1 MVVNLSYSFIPF
13 QKGSQKGV
21 DRSVENRQK
30 RAENIEMAPNA
41 PNKLSWRMRNK
52 MPLCYACLEIV
63 GALVT
68 RFIEVCLL
76 FIAFERVLF
85 LSDQ

>member
-13 QKGSQKGV
+13 QKVSQKGV

-52 MPLCYACLEIV
+52 MPLCSLEYN
-63 GALVT
+63 
-68 RFIEVCLL
+68 
-76 FIAFERVLF
+76 
-85 LSDQ
+85 

>member
-1 MVVNLSYSFIPF
+1 MVVNLLYSFIPF
-13 QKGSQKGV
+13 QKVSQKGD

-52 MPLCYACLEIV
+52 MPLCYVDPFLNPLLVAGDIV
-63 GALVT
+63 TPDL
-68 RFIEVCLL
+68 
-76 FIAFERVLF
+76 
-85 LSDQ
+85 

>member
-13 QKGSQKGV
+13 QKVSQKGV
-21 DRSVENRQK
+21 DRSVENPQM

-52 MPLCYACLEIV
+52 MPLILAEGPRRNPGYHGYKAGIWRINLP
-63 GALVT
+63 
-68 RFIEVCLL
+68 R
-76 FIAFERVLF
+76 
-85 LSDQ
+85 

>member
-13 QKGSQKGV
+13 QKVSQKGV

-52 MPLCYACLEIV
+52 MPLCYVQHDLDTKITIIV
-63 GALVT
+63 RRDHAGYVGT
-68 RFIEVCLL
+68 
-76 FIAFERVLF
+76 
-85 LSDQ
+85 